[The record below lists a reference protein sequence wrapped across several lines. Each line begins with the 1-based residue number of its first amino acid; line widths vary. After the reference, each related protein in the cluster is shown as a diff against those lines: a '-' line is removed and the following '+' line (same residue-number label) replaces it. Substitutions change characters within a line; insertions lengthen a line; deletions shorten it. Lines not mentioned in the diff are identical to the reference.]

1 MSATSAAL
9 PRRDLSTATERLAR
23 FTVGVS
29 VGADVRRA
37 AIPIVL
43 DTLAVT
49 LAGGAEPGVRALMA
63 ACVSASGKFRSMSG
77 GSELCRATRWSVMS
91 ATALS

>member
-63 ACVSASGKFRSMSG
+63 ALDPDAGASA
-77 GSELCRATRWSVMS
+77 VP
-91 ATALS
+91 